1 MSGARSIALVTGGA
15 GFIGSALVRALVARG
30 ERVVV
35 VDNLANGRRDNLVG
49 LPGHSVRLIV
59 ADVRAPEDFTSEL
72 QAAHTVYH
80 LACLGVRHSLHA
92 PRENHA
98 VNADGTR
105 VLLEAA
111 RAAGVPRV
119 VHVSSSEVY
128 GSSAISIDECH
139 PTRPTTA
146 YGASKL
152 AGERHARAFH
162 AGDLAVAVVRPF
174 NAYGVRCH
182 HEGDAGEV
190 IPKFVLR
197 ALAGQPLIVFG
208 DGSQTRDFTYVND
221 TADGIARIG
230 SCATAFGQIVN
241 LGSGRAV
248 TIRQLAAMVA
258 AAVGRAV
265 SIRHDAPRPGDL
277 ASQCADVRRARALV
291 GFTPAVQFSDGLD
304 RLVDWYRELGAS
316 PATLLA
322 AERVRNWEVEA
333 RHVG

>member
-1 MSGARSIALVTGGA
+1 MTRQRRIALVTGGA
-15 GFIGSALVRALVARG
+15 GFIGSALVRALLARG

-35 VDNLANGRRDNLVG
+35 VDNLVNGRRENLAG
-49 LPGHSVRLIV
+49 LEERARLSV
-59 ADVRAPEDFTSEL
+59 ADVRAPEDFTTEL
-72 QAAHTVYH
+72 EGAHTLYH
-80 LACLGVRHSLHA
+80 LACLGVRHALHA

-105 VLLEAA
+105 ALLQAA

-128 GSSAISIDECH
+128 GSSPAPIDEDH

-152 AGERHARAFH
+152 AGEQHARAFH
-162 AGDLAVAVVRPF
+162 AGDFSVAVVRPF

-190 IPKFVLR
+190 IPKFILR

-208 DGSQTRDFTYVND
+208 DGSQTRDFTYVED

-230 SCATAFGQIVN
+230 RCAAAFGQVVN
-241 LGSGRAV
+241 LGSGRSIS
-248 TIRQLAAMVA
+248 IRDLAAVVA
-258 AAVGRAV
+258 ATVGGAA

-277 ASQCADVRRARALV
+277 TAQCADARRARALIS
-291 GFTPAVQFSDGLD
+291 FAPAVQLADGMK
-304 RLVDWYRELGAS
+304 RLVDWYRGQAMS
-316 PATLLA
+316 PAALLA
-322 AERVRNWEVEA
+322 QERVRSWETEA
-333 RHVG
+333 CHVG